1 MTQDTRTSGSST
13 TSDAAQDPFA
23 YSRMSFGD
31 HLDELRRSLI
41 RALIGVLLAAILA
54 FTIGDH
60 ILEIVIKPLL
70 TVQYANGLQPSLTVL
85 SPMGGFTAYLKI
97 SFLSGLIISMP
108 WVLYQLWSFIASG
121 LHSHER
127 RFVRTLAPASLGLFV
142 VGVLFLYYIVLP
154 VVLHFFITFNG
165 SFGLPDLELS
175 RFEQMVLPQHVEAPS
190 IGDVARPG
198 TMSALTADPPMPK
211 PGDWWINTTTRRIMF
226 KTATD
231 IWSVPLQQGA
241 LAAPM
246 SSQFALDSY
255 ISFVLMLALAFGIA
269 FETPIAVFFLSW
281 SGIVPIQ
288 TMKKGRRYVL
298 LSMIFVAAVLTP
310 PDVISQMLLAGPMYL
325 LFEVGLL
332 VSKFTQRR

>member
-1 MTQDTRTSGSST
+1 MTQDTQQSGSPTST
-13 TSDAAQDPFA
+13 DAAQDPFA
-23 YSRMSFGD
+23 VSRMSFGD

-41 RALIGVLLAAILA
+41 RALIGVLLATILA
-54 FTIGDH
+54 FAIGDQ
-60 ILEIVIKPLL
+60 ILGIVIKPLL

-97 SFLSGLIISMP
+97 SFLSGLILAMP
-108 WVLYQLWSFIASG
+108 WALYQLWSFIASG

-127 RFVRTLAPASLGLFV
+127 RFIRTLAPASLGLFV

-154 VVLHFFITFNG
+154 IVLHFFITFNS
-165 SFGLPDLELS
+165 SFGLPNLELS
-175 RFEQMVLPQHVEAPS
+175 RFEKMVLPEHVEGPA
-190 IGDVARPG
+190 VADAITPG
-198 TMSALTADPPMPK
+198 TMSAMTTDPTSPK

-231 IWSVPLQQGA
+231 VWSVPLQQGA

-246 SSQFALDSY
+246 TSQFALDSY

-281 SGIVPIQ
+281 SGIVPIE
-288 TMKKGRRYVL
+288 TMKRGRRYVL
-298 LSMIFVAAVLTP
+298 LAMVFVSAVLTP
-310 PDVISQMLLAGPMYL
+310 PDVISQILLAGPMYL
-325 LFEVGLL
+325 LFEIGLF
-332 VSKFTQRR
+332 VSKMTQRP